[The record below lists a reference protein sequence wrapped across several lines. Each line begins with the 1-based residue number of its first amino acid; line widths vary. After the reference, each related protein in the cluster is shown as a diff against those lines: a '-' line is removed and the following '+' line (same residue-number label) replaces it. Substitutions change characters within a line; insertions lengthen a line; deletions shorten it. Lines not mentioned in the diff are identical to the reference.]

1 MAVEG
6 PRLQPCGQL
15 LRLGGVVGLDAG
27 PPHLPRPEG
36 NVLSQTQPAGALRTH
51 EGLVSGE
58 TEQVDLLGLHVD
70 RQDSRRLGG
79 VHKKDQ
85 AVGMGDGPHP
95 ANIHG
100 VSGEVGGMG
109 ADDGPRLRADQPP
122 ELTVV
127 DPPLPV
133 SRDETERHAPLRL
146 QPVQGTQNGI
156 VLQIRGDHMV
166 AGVQQAA
173 DGHVQGLRGVGGEHH
188 MVRPGTVE
196 ECCQL
201 FPGAVDHP
209 GSGQTPLVGA
219 TGTVAQ
225 GGHSRHH
232 RVDHR
237 LGLLAGG
244 GGVVQIDHGLMTFP
258 AAASV
263 SAMAY
268 ILVML
273 PTARVSFSL

>member
-1 MAVEG
+1 M
-6 PRLQPCGQL
+6 P
-15 LRLGGVVGLDAG
+15 
-27 PPHLPRPEG
+27 
-36 NVLSQTQPAGALRTH
+36 
-51 EGLVSGE
+51 GE
-58 TEQVDLLGLHVD
+58 AKQVDLLGLHVD

-95 ANIHG
+95 ADIHG
-100 VSGEVGGMG
+100 VSCEVGGMG
-109 ADDGPRLRADQPP
+109 ADDGPCLRADQPL
-122 ELTVV
+122 ELAVV

-133 SRDETERHAPLRL
+133 SRDEAERHAPLRL
-146 QPVQGTQNGI
+146 QPVQGTQDGI

-201 FPGAVDHP
+201 FSRAVDHP
-209 GSGQTPLVGA
+209 GGGKAPLVGA

-244 GGVVQIDHGLMTFP
+244 SGVVQIDHGLMTFP

>member
-1 MAVEG
+1 
-6 PRLQPCGQL
+6 
-15 LRLGGVVGLDAG
+15 
-27 PPHLPRPEG
+27 
-36 NVLSQTQPAGALRTH
+36 
-51 EGLVSGE
+51 
-58 TEQVDLLGLHVD
+58 
-70 RQDSRRLGG
+70 
-79 VHKKDQ
+79 
-85 AVGMGDGPHP
+85 
-95 ANIHG
+95 
-100 VSGEVGGMG
+100 MG
-109 ADDGPRLRADQPP
+109 ADDGPRLRADQP
-122 ELTVV
+122 LKIAVV

-146 QPVQGTQNGI
+146 QPVQRTQDGI

-188 MVRPGTVE
+188 MVRPWTVE

-201 FPGAVDHP
+201 FSRAVDHP
-209 GSGQTPLVGA
+209 GGRKAPLVGA

>member
-6 PRLQPCGQL
+6 PRLQPCRQL

-27 PPHLPRPEG
+27 PPHLPWAEG
-36 NVLSQTQPAGALRTH
+36 NVLSQTQPAGSLRTH

-58 TEQVDLLGLHVD
+58 AKQVDLLGLHVD

-100 VSGEVGGMG
+100 VSCEVGGMG

-122 ELTVV
+122 ELAVV

-156 VLQIRGDHMV
+156 VLQIRGDH
-166 AGVQQAA
+166 
-173 DGHVQGLRGVGGEHH
+173 
-188 MVRPGTVE
+188 RPGTVE